1 MVSKLICRLLWVFNL
16 FACSAGEDPHHL
28 KANSVDRIVVEKSK
42 RSMHLCGGPEI
53 VKTYKI
59 ALGRNPIG
67 HKQKQGDCRTPEGQY
82 KISGKNPKSRY
93 YKSLHISYPNHQ
105 DRSCAK
111 KNCVNPG
118 GDIMI
123 HGLAKGFAWVGKTH
137 HLRDWTQGCI
147 AVTNEEMDEIFK
159 STQVGATI
167 EIRP

>member
-16 FACSAGEDPHHL
+16 FSCCGCDDSQYL
-28 KANSVDRIVVEKSK
+28 KADSVDRIVVEKSK
-42 RSMHLCGGPEI
+42 RSMHLCCGAKA

-59 ALGRNPIG
+59 ALGRNPVG

-93 YKSLHISYPNHQ
+93 YKALRISYPNPQ
-105 DRSCAK
+105 DLICAK

-123 HGLAKGFAWVGKTH
+123 HGLGDGFAWLGKTH
-137 HLRDWTQGCI
+137 LLRDWTQGCI